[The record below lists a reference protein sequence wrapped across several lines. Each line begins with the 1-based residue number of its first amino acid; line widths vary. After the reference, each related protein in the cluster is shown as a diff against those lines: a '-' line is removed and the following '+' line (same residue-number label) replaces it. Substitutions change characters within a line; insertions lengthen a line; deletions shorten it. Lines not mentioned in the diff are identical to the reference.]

1 MYNSKER
8 DATIMTLQ
16 QGKLDITDRVVGKL
30 ENGEMVLYLENERIG
45 KVSLPSGSNMQLEH
59 HFENS
64 GQKIFQLVS
73 TPSSDE
79 PRYTDCDEGGWC

>member
-1 MYNSKER
+1 MYNRKER
-8 DATIMTLQ
+8 DVINMTLQ

-45 KVSLPSGSNMQLEH
+45 KVLPNGSGMQLEH

-64 GQKIFQLVS
+64 GKKIFQLVS